1 EFRDDALRAV
11 ARKALKRRTGARGL
25 RTIIE
30 SVLLDTMYELPSLEL
45 VSKVVVDEAVING
58 AAEPYLIY
66 SNDQPTARAVG
77 AD

>member
-1 EFRDDALRAV
+1 
-11 ARKALKRRTGARGL
+11 
-25 RTIIE
+25 
-30 SVLLDTMYELPSLEL
+30 
-45 VSKVVVDEAVING
+45 VING